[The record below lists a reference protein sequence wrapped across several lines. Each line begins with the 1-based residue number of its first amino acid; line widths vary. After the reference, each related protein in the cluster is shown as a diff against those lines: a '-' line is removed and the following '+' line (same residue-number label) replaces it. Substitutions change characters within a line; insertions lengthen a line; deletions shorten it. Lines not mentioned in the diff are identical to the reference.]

1 MALILELKVVPL
13 SGKQHCMSDKA
24 GMLKCYL
31 KSPPEGGKANAE
43 LCKFL
48 SKVLKIPQEHV
59 SILAG
64 ATSRKKVI
72 KLDTTLSREH
82 VYELLGIE
90 QQLSF

>member
-13 SGKQHCMSDKA
+13 SGKQRCFLDKA
-24 GMLKCYL
+24 GILKCYL
-31 KSPPEGGKANAE
+31 KSAPEGGKANNE

-48 SKVLKIPQEHV
+48 SKALKIPQEHV
-59 SILAG
+59 TILAG

-72 KLDTTLSREH
+72 KLDTTLPREQ

-90 QQLSF
+90 QQLTF